1 MMYYFFLGAF
11 LFNTGLAS
19 RRVSQRCYGWATG
32 YALSAIFSAMLA
44 AVEYAAVA
52 A

>member
-1 MMYYFFLGAF
+1 MYYLFLGAF

-19 RRVSQRCYGWATG
+19 RRVSQRRYDWATA
-32 YALSAIFSAMLA
+32 YALSAILAAMLA